1 MERNVIGKNT
11 IIVGE
16 IKSDGDFRIDGT
28 LEGNLTIKGKVIIGA
43 AGIVK
48 GNISAS
54 TADIEGET
62 SGQLKVIK
70 TLTVKA
76 MAKISGDVVV
86 GKLSIEPGATF
97 NASCVMKGFAKEENK
112 PDSKRSPYIYID
124 VNSETN
130 RCYTFPG
137 HCSLDPTVCL
147 IASQQLPFGIVTTL
161 LGTLRQSYPFYDTE
175 NPGYGGKFMNT
186 LVNVNWVAGILK
198 SHQTSNPKGDV
209 PFVDFMQDVLTG
221 ISKACGGFNEYRIV
235 PDDDSRCV
243 RIFDDKR
250 LTACLLYT
258 SDAAD
263 E

>member
-16 IKSDGDFRIDGT
+16 IKSDGDFIIDGT

-112 PDSKRSPYIYID
+112 PDEKQSQSKKQPQK
-124 VNSETN
+124 
-130 RCYTFPG
+130 TF
-137 HCSLDPTVCL
+137 
-147 IASQQLPFGIVTTL
+147 
-161 LGTLRQSYPFYDTE
+161 
-175 NPGYGGKFMNT
+175 K
-186 LVNVNWVAGILK
+186 
-198 SHQTSNPKGDV
+198 
-209 PFVDFMQDVLTG
+209 
-221 ISKACGGFNEYRIV
+221 
-235 PDDDSRCV
+235 
-243 RIFDDKR
+243 
-250 LTACLLYT
+250 
-258 SDAAD
+258 
-263 E
+263 